1 MDFWDSV
8 FRMLSALAV
17 VLALMMI
24 VVAIARRIM
33 GARFCAPAD
42 APFVRVLSTGYLGP
56 RKTISVVSVAGELL
70 IIGATATDLI
80 PLGRVRHSE
89 RLGHPVPPSIASG
102 ESVSTAEAG
111 IWMP

>member
-1 MDFWDSV
+1 MDFWDSA

-24 VVAIARRIM
+24 VVAIARRVM
-33 GARFCAPAD
+33 GTRFCTPAD
-42 APFVRVLSTGYLGP
+42 APLVRVLSTGYVGP

-89 RLGHPVPPSIASG
+89 RVGHLVPPTASS
-102 ESVSTAEAG
+102 ESKSTAEAG

>member
-24 VVAIARRIM
+24 VVAIARRVM
-33 GARFCAPAD
+33 GARFCAPVD
-42 APFVRVLSTGYLGP
+42 APLVRVLSTGYVGP

-80 PLGRVRHSE
+80 PLGRL
-89 RLGHPVPPSIASG
+89 RLS
-102 ESVSTAEAG
+102 AEAKAKVQAKPTG
-111 IWMP
+111 HMQPEVPTGCTSS

>member
-1 MDFWDSV
+1 MDFGDSV

-17 VLALMMI
+17 VLALMMV
-24 VVAIARRIM
+24 VVAVARRVM
-33 GARFCAPAD
+33 GTRLCTGSD
-42 APFVRVLSTGYLGP
+42 APLVRVLSTGYLGA

-80 PLGRVRHSE
+80 PLGRVRNVEGIS
-89 RLGHPVPPSIASG
+89 LLAPSAASSDATGPG
-102 ESVSTAEAG
+102 EPG

>member
-1 MDFWDSV
+1 MDFWDSA

-24 VVAIARRIM
+24 VVAIARRVM
-33 GARFCAPAD
+33 GARSYASAD
-42 APFVRVLSTGYLGP
+42 APLVRVLSTGYVAP

-80 PLGRVRHSE
+80 PLGRVRNSDYIR
-89 RLGHPVPPSIASG
+89 RLVPPTASS
-102 ESVSTAEAG
+102 ESKSTTEAG

>member
-1 MDFWDSV
+1 MDFWDSA

-24 VVAIARRIM
+24 VVAIVRRVT

-42 APFVRVLSTGYLGP
+42 APLVRVLSTGYVGP
-56 RKTISVVSVAGELL
+56 KKTISVVSVAGELL

-80 PLGRVRHSE
+80 PLGRL
-89 RLGHPVPPSIASG
+89 RLS
-102 ESVSTAEAG
+102 AEAKAKVQAKPTG
-111 IWMP
+111 HMQPEVPTRCTFS

>member
-24 VVAIARRIM
+24 VVAIARRVM
-33 GARFCAPAD
+33 GTRFCAAAS
-42 APFVRVLSTGYLGP
+42 APLVRVLSTGYVGP
-56 RKTISVVSVAGELL
+56 RKTISIVSVAGELL

-80 PLGRVRHSE
+80 PLGRVHNLEGVGHLLPPTASSE
-89 RLGHPVPPSIASG
+89 SQ
-102 ESVSTAEAG
+102 STAEAG